1 MKGSREGEEGVSRGS
16 RGDGKEIRKKSG
28 GGHECF
34 RKW

>member
-16 RGDGKEIRKKSG
+16 RGDGKEIRKKSRG
-28 GGHECF
+28 GYECF

>member
-16 RGDGKEIRKKSG
+16 RGDGKEIRKRSG
-28 GGHECF
+28 GGHTCF